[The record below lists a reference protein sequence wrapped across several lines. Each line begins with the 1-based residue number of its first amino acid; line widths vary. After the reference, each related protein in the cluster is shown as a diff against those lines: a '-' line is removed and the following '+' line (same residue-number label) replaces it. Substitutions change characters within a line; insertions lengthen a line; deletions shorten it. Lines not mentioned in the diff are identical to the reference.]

1 MNEWIK
7 KGIGHF
13 YAKNFSEALKDFSFA
28 LNAEPT
34 SKEARIGALLCDMAV
49 DNEEQAVALFEYYL
63 LTKES
68 GVENYESVM
77 EEIIHS
83 VDENREKIAHFFK
96 QNNDFEAKI
105 NAENG
110 IKYEDFMNL
119 IEARGS
125 FKEAFEDIMFST
137 KVIISRKEDFVD
149 FLAKLIEN
157 GFVEISLNY
166 LESAVTLFP
175 IDEQLLTLI
184 KKVTI
189 QEGL

>member
-28 LNAEPT
+28 LSLEPH

-68 GVENYESVM
+68 GVENYESIM

-83 VDENREKIAHFFK
+83 VDENREKIAHLFK
-96 QNNDFEAKI
+96 NTNDFEAKI

-110 IKYEDFMNL
+110 IKYEDFMSL

-149 FLAKLIEN
+149 FLANIFQNLDLRI
-157 GFVEISLNY
+157 F
-166 LESAVTLFP
+166 
-175 IDEQLLTLI
+175 LTNRE
-184 KKVTI
+184 VN
-189 QEGL
+189 

>member
-28 LNAEPT
+28 LSLEPH

-68 GVENYESVM
+68 GVENYESIM

-83 VDENREKIAHFFK
+83 VDENREKIAHLFK
-96 QNNDFEAKI
+96 NTNDFEAKI

-110 IKYEDFMNL
+110 IKYEDFMSL

-175 IDEQLLTLI
+175 NDEQLLTLI
-184 KKVTI
+184 KEVTI
-189 QEGL
+189 

>member
-1 MNEWIK
+1 M
-7 KGIGHF
+7 
-13 YAKNFSEALKDFSFA
+13 S
-28 LNAEPT
+28 
-34 SKEARIGALLCDMAV
+34 
-49 DNEEQAVALFEYYL
+49 
-63 LTKES
+63 
-68 GVENYESVM
+68 
-77 EEIIHS
+77 
-83 VDENREKIAHFFK
+83 
-96 QNNDFEAKI
+96 
-105 NAENG
+105 
-110 IKYEDFMNL
+110 L

-175 IDEQLLTLI
+175 NDEQLLTLI

-189 QEGL
+189 